1 MKLIE
6 KEIGTLFID
15 TVSKLY
21 GEVEGLK
28 EVQVQATKEE
38 KFGDYQTNFAMVNSK
53 ILKKNPRQIAENI
66 KENFVVNKIIDKI
79 EIAGPGF
86 INIFLNRKY
95 LAEKIQKIG
104 NEKFDFSF
112 LNREGQVII
121 DYSSPNLA
129 KRMHIG
135 HLRSTVIG
143 DSIKRIYKYLGYN
156 VIGDN
161 HIGDWGTP
169 FGKLM
174 VAYERWLDKENYEK
188 NPVDELER
196 IYVKFANEA
205 ELDPSLEDLAREE
218 IAKTQ
223 AGDKDKIKLW
233 KEILTATLEE
243 NEKLYKRMDINFD
256 TYYGESHYNEMMPKV
271 IEELKEKKLI
281 KMEDGAAFV
290 FFDESE
296 NLYPCIVQKKDGA
309 FLYSTSDLATIQ
321 FKRELYNINKMIYV
335 TDERQQDHFRQVF
348 KISDM
353 LGWTDEKVHIWFGI
367 MRFADGIFSSRKGNV
382 IKLSDLLDEAIS
394 RAYKT
399 VNEKN
404 PNLSQEEKEN
414 IAKVV
419 GIGAVKYADLSQ
431 NRQSPVVFHWDK
443 AMAFEGNT
451 APYLQY
457 AYARIQSMLKKAK
470 EEDIQLNGEINL
482 IETLEKNLALAL
494 LEFPNVV
501 LNAASTYKPNLIA
514 DYLFETAK
522 KFNTFY
528 NSLPILKGET
538 ENIVISRLI
547 LAHKVAEILKTGLD
561 LLGIKTVDR
570 M

>member
-6 KEIGTLFID
+6 KEIGALFLE
-15 TVSKLY
+15 TVTRLY
-21 GEVEGLK
+21 SEVEGLK
-28 EVQVQATKEE
+28 EAQIQSTKDE
-38 KFGDYQTNFAMVNSK
+38 KFGDYQTNFAMINSK
-53 ILKKNPRQIAENI
+53 VLKSNPRQIAENI
-66 KENFVVNKIIDKI
+66 KNNFVENNVINKI
-79 EIAGPGF
+79 EVAGPGF
-86 INIFLNRKY
+86 INIFLDKDYINS
-95 LAEKIQKIG
+95 KIYNIG
-104 NEKFDFSF
+104 LEKFDFSF
-112 LNREGQVII
+112 LERDGQVII

-143 DSIKRIYKYLGYN
+143 DSIKRIYKYLGYE
-156 VIGDN
+156 VVADN

-174 VAYERWLDKENYEK
+174 VGYKRWLNEENYK
-188 NPVDELER
+188 NNPVDELER
-196 IYVKFANEA
+196 IYVKFAEEA
-205 ELDPSLEDLAREE
+205 ENDSSLEDLAREE

-223 AGDKDKIKLW
+223 SGEEDRIKLW
-233 KEILTATLEE
+233 KEILSATLEE
-243 NEKLYKRMDINFD
+243 NEKLYKRMGISFD
-256 TYYGESHYNEMMPKV
+256 TYYGESYYNEMMPGI
-271 IEELKEKKLI
+271 IEELEQKGLLTK
-281 KMEDGAAFV
+281 DGGAGLV
-290 FFDESE
+290 FFDEKD

-309 FLYSTSDLATIQ
+309 FLYSTSDLATIK
-321 FKRELYNINKMIYV
+321 FKRNKYNINKLIYV

-348 KISDM
+348 KISEM
-353 LGWTDEKVHIWFGI
+353 LDWHDEKVHIWFGI

-382 IKLSDLLDEAIS
+382 IRLSDLLDESIN
-394 RAYKT
+394 RAYST

-404 PNLSQEEKEN
+404 PELSEEEKRS
-414 IAKVV
+414 IAEAV

-431 NRQSPVVFHWDK
+431 NRQSAIVFEWDK
-443 AMAFEGNT
+443 ILSFEGNT

-457 AYARIQSMLKKAK
+457 AYARIQSIIRKAK
-470 EEDIQLNGEINL
+470 EDGIEADGKIN
-482 IETLEKNLALAL
+482 IEASQEKTLALGL

-501 LNAASTYKPNLIA
+501 INAANTYKPNLVA

-528 NSLPILKGET
+528 NACPILRAESKE
-538 ENIVISRLI
+538 ILKSRLI
-547 LAHKVAEILKTGLD
+547 LADRTAKIIKEGLD

>member
-6 KEIGTLFID
+6 KEIGTLFIG

-21 GEVEGLK
+21 GDVEDLK
-28 EVQVQATKEE
+28 EVQIQATKEE
-38 KFGDYQTNFAMVNSK
+38 KFGDYQTNFAMINSK
-53 ILKKNPRQIAENI
+53 ILKSNPRQIADNI
-66 KENFVVNKIIDKI
+66 KENFVANKIIDKI

-86 INIFLNRKY
+86 INIFLNKEY
-95 LAEKIQKIG
+95 LSEKIEKIG
-104 NEKFDFSF
+104 NEDFDFSF

-174 VAYERWLDKENYEK
+174 VAYERWLDKENYKK

-196 IYVKFANEA
+196 IYVKFANEV

-223 AGDKDKIKLW
+223 AGDLDKIKLW

-243 NEKLYKRMDINFD
+243 NEKLYKKMDISFD

-271 IEELKEKKLI
+271 IDELKEKKLVRV
-281 KMEDGAAFV
+281 EEGATFV

-321 FKRELYNINKMIYV
+321 FKRNTYNINKMIYV

-394 RAYKT
+394 RAYNT

-404 PNLSQEEKEN
+404 PTLSQEEKEN
-414 IAKVV
+414 IAEVV

-431 NRQSPVVFHWDK
+431 NRQSAVVFEWDK
-443 AMAFEGNT
+443 ALAFEGNT

-457 AYARIQSMLKKAK
+457 AYARIQSMLRKAK
-470 EEDIQLNGEINL
+470 EDNIELNGKIQLEDS
-482 IETLEKNLALAL
+482 LEKNLALAL
-494 LEFPNVV
+494 LEFPNAI
-501 LNAASTYKPNLIA
+501 LNSASTYKPNLIA

-528 NSLPILKGET
+528 NNLPILRAET
-538 ENIVISRLI
+538 EDLIKSRLI
-547 LAHKVAEILKTGLD
+547 LSDKVAKVLKEGLN

>member
-6 KEIGTLFID
+6 KEIGALFLD

-21 GEVEGLK
+21 SDVEGLK
-28 EVQVQATKEE
+28 EVQIQSTKDE
-38 KFGDYQTNFAMVNSK
+38 KFGDYQTNFAMVNAK
-53 ILKKNPRQIAENI
+53 ALKSNPRQIADSI
-66 KENFVVNKIIDKI
+66 KNNFVENNVVEKI
-79 EIAGPGF
+79 EVAGPGF
-86 INIFLNRKY
+86 INIFLSKEYINN
-95 LAEKIQKIG
+95 KIYNIG
-104 NEKFDFSF
+104 IDKFDFSF
-112 LNREGQVII
+112 LERDGQIII

-143 DSIKRIYKYLGYN
+143 DSIKRIYKYLGYD
-156 VIGDN
+156 VIADN

-174 VAYERWLDKENYEK
+174 VGYKRWLDEENYKK

-196 IYVKFANEA
+196 IYVKFAEEA
-205 ELDPSLEDLAREE
+205 ENDTSLEDLAREE

-223 AGDKDKIKLW
+223 AGEEDRIKLW
-233 KEILTATLEE
+233 KEILGATLEE
-243 NEKLYKRMDINFD
+243 NEKLYSRMGISFD
-256 TYYGESHYNEMMPKV
+256 TYYGESYYNEMMPGV
-271 IEELKEKKLI
+271 INELDEKGLLTKEG
-281 KMEDGAAFV
+281 GAGLV

-309 FLYSTSDLATIQ
+309 FLYSTSDLATIK
-321 FKRELYNINKMIYV
+321 FKREKYNINKLVYV

-348 KISDM
+348 KISEM
-353 LGWTDEKVHIWFGI
+353 LGWHDEKVHIWFGI

-382 IKLSDLLDEAIS
+382 IKLSDLLDEAS
-394 RAYKT
+394 NRAYMT

-404 PNLSQEEKEN
+404 PELSEEEKRN
-414 IAKVV
+414 ISEAV

-431 NRQSPVVFHWDK
+431 NRQSAIIFEWDK
-443 AMAFEGNT
+443 VLSFEGNT

-457 AYARIQSMLKKAK
+457 AYARIQSIIRKAK
-470 EEDIQLNGEINL
+470 EDGVEAEGNIDIKESQ
-482 IETLEKNLALAL
+482 EKTLALGL

-501 LNAASTYKPNLIA
+501 INAANTYKPNLVA

-528 NSLPILKGET
+528 NALPILRAESQEILK
-538 ENIVISRLI
+538 SRLI
-547 LAHKVAEILKTGLD
+547 LADRTAKVIKEGLD
-561 LLGIKTVDR
+561 LLGINTVDR

>member
-6 KEIGTLFID
+6 KEIGALFIE

-21 GEVEGLK
+21 DQVEELK
-28 EVQVQATKEE
+28 EVQIQATKDE

-53 ILKKNPRQIAENI
+53 VLKNNPRSIAESI
-66 KENFVVNKIIDKI
+66 KENFVDNKIIDKI

-86 INIFLNRKY
+86 INIFLQKEY
-95 LAEKIQKIG
+95 LGEKIENIG
-104 NEKFDFSF
+104 EEDYDFSF
-112 LNREGQVII
+112 LNREGDVII

-143 DSIKRIYKYLGYN
+143 DSIKRIYKHLGYN
-156 VIGDN
+156 VIADN

-174 VAYERWLDKENYEK
+174 VGYEKWLDKEAYAA

-196 IYVKFANEA
+196 IYVKFAQEVENNPE
-205 ELDPSLEDLAREE
+205 LEDLAREE

-223 AGDKDKIKLW
+223 AGDEDRIKLW
-233 KEILTATLEE
+233 KEILHATLDE
-243 NEKLYKRMDINFD
+243 NEKLYNRMGIGFD
-256 TYYGESHYNEMMPKV
+256 TYYGESYYNDMMPGV
-271 IEELKEKKLI
+271 IEELKKKELLTVD
-281 KMEDGAAFV
+281 EGAGLV

-296 NLYPCIVQKKDGA
+296 NLHPCIVQKKDGA

-321 FKRELYNINKMIYV
+321 FKRTEYNINKMVYV

-348 KISDM
+348 KIADM

-382 IKLSDLLDEAIS
+382 IKLSDLLDEAIN
-394 RAYKT
+394 RAYTT

-404 PNLSQEEKEN
+404 PDLAEEEKRN
-414 IAKVV
+414 IAEVV

-431 NRQSPVVFHWDK
+431 NRQSAIIFEWDK
-443 AMAFEGNT
+443 ILSFEGNT

-457 AYARIQSMLKKAK
+457 AYARIQSILRRAEEAGHKLDGKIELK
-470 EEDIQLNGEINL
+470 
-482 IETLEKNLALAL
+482 EKQEKSLGLGL
-494 LEFPNVV
+494 MEFPNVV
-501 LNAASTYKPNLIA
+501 INAANTYKPNLIA

-528 NSLPILKGET
+528 NAVSILKADDEET
-538 ENIVISRLI
+538 MKSRLL
-547 LAHKVAEILKTGLD
+547 LADRTAKVLKEGLD
-561 LLGIKTVDR
+561 LLGIKVVNR

>member
-6 KEIGTLFID
+6 KEIGTLFIG

-21 GEVEGLK
+21 GDVEDLK
-28 EVQVQATKEE
+28 EVQIQATKEE
-38 KFGDYQTNFAMVNSK
+38 KFGDYQTNFAMINSK
-53 ILKKNPRQIAENI
+53 ILKSNPRQIAENI
-66 KENFVVNKIIDKI
+66 KENFVANKIINKI

-86 INIFLNRKY
+86 INIFLNKEY
-95 LAEKIQKIG
+95 LAEKIEKIG
-104 NEKFDFSF
+104 NEDFDFSF

-174 VAYERWLDKENYEK
+174 VAYERWLDKENYKK

-196 IYVKFANEA
+196 IYVKFANEV

-223 AGDKDKIKLW
+223 AGDLDKIKLW

-243 NEKLYKRMDINFD
+243 NEKLYKKMDISFD

-271 IEELKEKKLI
+271 IDELKEKKLVRV
-281 KMEDGAAFV
+281 EEGATFV

-321 FKRELYNINKMIYV
+321 FKRNTYNINKMIYV

-394 RAYKT
+394 RAYNT

-404 PNLSQEEKEN
+404 PTLSQEEKEN
-414 IAKVV
+414 IAEVV

-431 NRQSPVVFHWDK
+431 NRQSAVVFEWDK
-443 AMAFEGNT
+443 ALAFEGNT

-457 AYARIQSMLKKAK
+457 AYARIQSMLRKAK
-470 EEDIQLNGEINL
+470 EDNIELNGKIQLEDS
-482 IETLEKNLALAL
+482 LEKNLALAL
-494 LEFPNVV
+494 LEFPNAI
-501 LNAASTYKPNLIA
+501 LNSASTYKPNLIA

-528 NSLPILKGET
+528 NNLPILRAET
-538 ENIVISRLI
+538 EDLIKSRLI
-547 LAHKVAEILKTGLD
+547 LSDKVAKVLKEGLN

>member
-6 KEIGTLFID
+6 KEIGTLFVD

-21 GEVEGLK
+21 ENVDGLK
-28 EVQVQATKEE
+28 DVQIQATKEA
-38 KFGDYQTNFAMVNSK
+38 KFGDYQTNFAMINSK
-53 ILKKNPRQIAENI
+53 LLKNNPRSIAESI
-66 KENFVVNKIIDKI
+66 KENFVDNNIVEKI

-86 INIFLNRKY
+86 INIFLNEEY
-95 LAEKIQKIG
+95 LGDKIG
-104 NEKFDFSF
+104 KIGEESFDFDF
-112 LNREGQVII
+112 LNKDGQVII

-143 DSIKRIYKYLGYN
+143 DSIKRIYKYLGYD
-156 VIGDN
+156 VVADN

-174 VAYERWLDKENYEK
+174 VGYERWLDRKAYEE

-196 IYVKFANEA
+196 IYVKFANEV
-205 ELDPSLEDLAREE
+205 ELNPELEELAREE

-223 AGDKDKIKLW
+223 SGDESRIKLW
-233 KEILTATLEE
+233 KEILNATLEE
-243 NEKLYKRMDINFD
+243 NEKLYKKMDITFD
-256 TYYGESHYNEMMPKV
+256 TYYGESYYNDMMPGV
-271 IEELKEKKLI
+271 IDELDKKRLLTVD
-281 KMEDGAAFV
+281 EGAKLV

-296 NLYPCIVQKKDGA
+296 NLHPCIIQKKDGA

-321 FKRELYNINKMIYV
+321 FKRREYNINRMVYV

-348 KISDM
+348 KIADM

-382 IKLSDLLDEAIS
+382 IKLSELLDEAIS
-394 RAYKT
+394 RALEI

-404 PNLSQEEKEN
+404 PDLSDEEKKN
-414 IAKVV
+414 IAEVV

-431 NRQSPVVFHWDK
+431 NRQSAIIFEWDK
-443 AMAFEGNT
+443 ILSFEGNT

-457 AYARIQSMLKKAK
+457 TYARIQSILRKSN
-470 EEDIQLNGEINL
+470 EEKINL
-482 IETLEKNLALAL
+482 DGKFKLVEKQERALGLALM
-494 LEFPNVV
+494 EFPNAV
-501 LNAASTYKPNLIA
+501 LNAANSYKPNLIA
-514 DYLFETAK
+514 EYLYETAK

-528 NSLPILKGET
+528 NALPILKANSED
-538 ENIVISRLI
+538 VLKSRLI
-547 LAHKVAEILKTGLD
+547 LADRTAKILKEGLD

>member
-6 KEIGTLFID
+6 KEIGALFLD

-21 GEVEGLK
+21 SDVEGLK
-28 EVQVQATKEE
+28 EVQIQSTKDE
-38 KFGDYQTNFAMVNSK
+38 KFGDYQTNFAMVNAK
-53 ILKKNPRQIAENI
+53 ALKSNPRQIADSI
-66 KENFVVNKIIDKI
+66 KNNFVENNVIEKI
-79 EIAGPGF
+79 EVAGPGF
-86 INIFLNRKY
+86 INIFLSKEYINN
-95 LAEKIQKIG
+95 KIYNIG
-104 NEKFDFSF
+104 IDKFDFSF
-112 LNREGQVII
+112 LERDGQIII

-143 DSIKRIYKYLGYN
+143 DSIKRIYKYLGYD
-156 VIGDN
+156 VIADN

-174 VAYERWLDKENYEK
+174 VGYKRWLDEENYKK

-196 IYVKFANEA
+196 IYVKFAEEA
-205 ELDPSLEDLAREE
+205 ENDPSLEDLAREE

-223 AGDKDKIKLW
+223 AGEEDRIKLW
-233 KEILTATLEE
+233 KEILSATLEE
-243 NEKLYKRMDINFD
+243 NEKLYSRMGISFD
-256 TYYGESHYNEMMPKV
+256 TYYGESYYNDMMPGV
-271 IEELKEKKLI
+271 INELDEKGLLTKEG
-281 KMEDGAAFV
+281 GAGLV

-309 FLYSTSDLATIQ
+309 FLYSTSDLATIK
-321 FKRELYNINKMIYV
+321 FKREKYNINKLVYV

-348 KISDM
+348 KISEL
-353 LGWTDEKVHIWFGI
+353 LGWNDEKVHIWFGI

-382 IKLSDLLDEAIS
+382 IKLSDLLDEAS
-394 RAYKT
+394 NRAYMT

-404 PNLSQEEKEN
+404 PELSEEEKIN
-414 IAKVV
+414 ISEAV

-431 NRQSPVVFHWDK
+431 NRQSAIVFEWDK
-443 AMAFEGNT
+443 VLSFEGNT

-457 AYARIQSMLKKAK
+457 AYARIQSIIRKAK
-470 EEDIQLNGEINL
+470 EDGVEAEGSMDIKESQ
-482 IETLEKNLALAL
+482 EKTLALGL

-501 LNAASTYKPNLIA
+501 INAANTYKPNLVA

-528 NSLPILKGET
+528 NALPILRAESEEILK
-538 ENIVISRLI
+538 SRLI
-547 LAHKVAEILKTGLD
+547 LADRTAKVIKEGLD